1 MNHPVGLFGKIP
13 AAGDFVAL
21 GAATPVGQAFQRWL
35 LQENDALAARHK
47 SLPATPIRFLYRD
60 IHPTAAILG
69 VMAPSRD
76 TVGRSFPLAFW
87 TTIELSVAA
96 PQFPYLPAAYAPFLD
111 AAAALLQQAAG
122 LDGATLVQRLSI
134 LPHPGQAEL
143 AEARTWTYE
152 ALDATPG
159 RTLLEALFGPLQH
172 GIHFHGFNMFRT
184 ACQRVR
190 DQDPGMATA
199 FVECPCADDLQLA
212 FWLVLA
218 RNQLRWMHAPP
229 TLFWNDS
236 VNPDHRLILALG
248 APSPGSLQFIADPSA
263 RAERLWPTRTTSPAS
278 IAAGRDALSPA
289 ELRSFDPPAPT
300 ASSLLAALA
309 VTDTAPGTVL

>member
-1 MNHPVGLFGKIP
+1 MNHAVGLFGKIP
-13 AAGDFVAL
+13 AAGDFVAQ
-21 GAATPVGQAFQRWL
+21 GAGTPVAQAFQRWL
-35 LQENDALAARHK
+35 LQENDALAARQK
-47 SLPATPIRFLYRD
+47 ALPPAPIRFLFRD
-60 IHPTAAILG
+60 VHPTAAILG
-69 VMAPSRD
+69 VLAPSRD
-76 TVGRSFPLAFW
+76 TVGRSFPLALW
-87 TTIELSVAA
+87 TTVELSVAA
-96 PQFPYLPAAYAPFLD
+96 PQFPYLPAAYALFLD
-111 AAAALLQQAAG
+111 GAATLLQQSHG
-122 LDGATLVQRLSI
+122 LDVATLMQRLAT
-134 LPHPGQAEL
+134 LPHPSSDDL
-143 AEARTWTYE
+143 TEARAWTYE

-159 RTLLEALFGPLQH
+159 RTILEALFGPLQH
-172 GIHFHGFNMFRT
+172 GIHFHGFHMFRT

-190 DQDPGMATA
+190 DHDPGMATA

-236 VNPDHRLILALG
+236 ANPDHRLILALG
-248 APSPGSLQFIADPSA
+248 APSPGSLQFVADPTA
-263 RAERLWPTRTTSPAS
+263 RAERLWPTRTTSQAS

-309 VTDTAPGTVL
+309 VTDTAP